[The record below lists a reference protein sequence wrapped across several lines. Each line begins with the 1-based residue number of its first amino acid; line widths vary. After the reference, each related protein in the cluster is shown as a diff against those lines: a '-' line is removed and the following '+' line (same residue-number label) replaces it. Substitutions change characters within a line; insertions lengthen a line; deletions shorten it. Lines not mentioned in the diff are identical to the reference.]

1 MDMRDELIFIKKVL
15 EHGAAFICGVI
26 LSIIVGIAYSINCG
40 IQGMEYVSNELRE
53 NFSDDDDE
61 DEDY

>member
-1 MDMRDELIFIKKVL
+1 MDIREELLIIKKVFD
-15 EHGAAFICGVI
+15 HGTAFIFGVI

-53 NFSDDDDE
+53 NFTDDDDE